1 LETAVD
7 QLLKKARMREE
18 DLQKTEELKMNH
30 LSAEEVA
37 SRRAEIMKTR
47 ELLFRAEMKA
57 KRVAKIKS
65 KTYRRL
71 KRRGKEKHLGDNVDS
86 DGPET
91 SFKREAERAK
101 ERATLRHKS
110 TGKWAKAMR
119 RRGEMDGDQL
129 QDMTEMLERGDKLRR
144 KIQGGKE
151 SSDSGEDSEGDG
163 SIQLKAR
170 VFDELAELK
179 RDDSG
184 PAKGRGKSV
193 FDMKFMKDAAV
204 REQREVSQKVD
215 DLMEELQDSDAPAHE
230 DEVDDLKLPEDDP
243 SVTIQR
249 IGGRVSLRPSD
260 VGGLGCDCD
269 HTDRFMQLTSISV
282 RVPAPSDAS
291 STTLKSTDNHSLLT
305 ATPTMSP
312 VDTQNLSVSHNQPIQ
327 QPHSDHNPWLSRNGQ
342 PLYTALKKNDVAVSK
357 DSTNA
362 VKATNK
368 LRKRQ
373 RGTKDEMAKIQDDSV
388 LDISPTDALVAP
400 LKGSRQAEAE
410 AGSYSSD
417 EDGEVEEQEDRFAR
431 KGKPPGGM
439 HHVFQQRELVSKAFA
454 GDNVIKVCG

>member
-7 QLLKKARMREE
+7 QLLKKAQMREE

-57 KRVAKIKS
+57 KRIAKIKS

-71 KRRGKEKHLGDNVDS
+71 KRRGKEKLLGDEVDS

-119 RRGEMDGDQL
+119 RRGEMDDDQL
-129 QDMTEMLERGDKLRR
+129 QDMAEMLERGDKLRR

-151 SSDSGEDSEGDG
+151 SSGSDEDSDGDG
-163 SIQLKAR
+163 PVQLKAR
-170 VFDELAELK
+170 AFDELAELK

-184 PAKGRGKSV
+184 PAKGGGKSV
-193 FDMKFMKDAAV
+193 FDMKFMQDAAA
-204 REQREVSQKVD
+204 REQREVDQKVD
-215 DLMEELQDSDAPAHE
+215 DLMEELRDLDAPAHE
-230 DEVDDLKLPEDDP
+230 DEVDGPKLPEEDS

-249 IGGRVSLRPSD
+249 IGGRVSLRPSG

-269 HTDRFMQLTSISV
+269 HALT
-282 RVPAPSDAS
+282 
-291 STTLKSTDNHSLLT
+291 
-305 ATPTMSP
+305 
-312 VDTQNLSVSHNQPIQ
+312 VSR
-327 QPHSDHNPWLSRNGQ
+327 S
-342 PLYTALKKNDVAVSK
+342 
-357 DSTNA
+357 
-362 VKATNK
+362 
-368 LRKRQ
+368 
-373 RGTKDEMAKIQDDSV
+373 
-388 LDISPTDALVAP
+388 
-400 LKGSRQAEAE
+400 
-410 AGSYSSD
+410 
-417 EDGEVEEQEDRFAR
+417 
-431 KGKPPGGM
+431 
-439 HHVFQQRELVSKAFA
+439 
-454 GDNVIKVCG
+454 